1 MNDTTSTVPG
11 SSTNGDDVE
20 LDSIQSYLG
29 DMLALEQ
36 HIGAPLQRQLE
47 IDETQNYARA
57 STLTARIKSLTDAHA
72 AALHARLQALG
83 GGNGLNPV
91 KSAWSG
97 LLGAGAAAVG
107 SVRKTKVSK
116 NLRDDYTALSLAT
129 VSYSMLN
136 ATALGFGDSETAS
149 IAQRHL
155 ADYAR
160 LIMDLGRV
168 IPEVVLQELSDSGQR
183 VNLGAADQAERDVEQ
198 SWRSQSE
205 SSTRN

>member
-11 SSTNGDDVE
+11 SPTNGDDVE
-20 LDSIQSYLG
+20 LGSIQTYLG

-36 HIGAPLQRQLE
+36 HIAGPLQRQLE
-47 IDETQNYARA
+47 IDETQNYVRA
-57 STLTARIKSLTDAHA
+57 IALTGRIKSLTDAHA
-72 AALHARLQALG
+72 AALHARLQNLG

-136 ATALGFGDSETAS
+136 ATALGFGDAETAS

-160 LIMDLGRV
+160 LIMDLGRA
-168 IPEVVLQELSDSGQR
+168 IPEVVLQELSDDGQS
-183 VNLGAADQAERDVEQ
+183 VDVGAAVRAEEDVEQ
-198 SWRSQSE
+198 SWRSQSDA
-205 SSTRN
+205 SNRN